1 MFSTRTDWD
10 LRPSPL
16 FSLLQ
21 QKRASGEEVLDLTE
35 SNPTKCGFIYPS
47 SKLLDADS
55 LQRST
60 LYEPDPKGLLSA
72 RQAIADWYKRQNIS
86 VSPDR
91 IILTSSTSE
100 AYSFLFRLLCNV
112 GDVVAVPKPSYPLF
126 EYLARL
132 NDVLCHE
139 YRLAY
144 DGEWHMDFS
153 SVDDTLSSNAEALI
167 LVHPNNPTGSF
178 VKKEERDRI
187 VAEAM
192 ARRIPIIVDEVFSAF
207 SFANDERRADSFAG
221 IESTLTFTLNGLSK
235 LLGLPQLKLAWIVVS
250 GPDEECAKAVQR
262 LEVIADTYLSVGTTV
277 QQALPHLLSD
287 RESMTEKILTR
298 TRSNYESLRTA
309 CVAGSPA
316 SVLHCEGAW
325 NAILRLPAKQSD
337 EEWAFELLQSSGV
350 LTHPGHLFDI
360 ETKSC
365 IVVSLLQEVG
375 VFTKGIRRILAGLD
389 R

>member
-16 FSLLQ
+16 FTLLQ
-21 QKRASGEEVLDLTE
+21 QKRASGEELLDLTE
-35 SNPTKCGFIYPS
+35 SNPTKCGFIHHS
-47 SKLLDADS
+47 SKLVGPES
-55 LQRST
+55 LQRSM

-72 RQAIADWYKRQNIS
+72 RQAISDWYKRQNIS
-86 VSPDR
+86 VTPDR
-91 IILTSSTSE
+91 IILASSTSE

-132 NDVLCHE
+132 NDVLCQD

-144 DGEWHMDFS
+144 DGEWHVDLS
-153 SVDDTLSSNAEALI
+153 SVDEALSSNAEALI

-187 VAEAM
+187 VSEAR
-192 ARRIPIIVDEVFSAF
+192 ARKIPIIVDEVFSAF
-207 SFANDERRADSFAG
+207 SFANDERCAVSFAG
-221 IESTLTFTLNGLSK
+221 TESTLTFTLNGMSK
-235 LLGLPQLKLAWIVVS
+235 LLGLPQMKLAWIVVS

-262 LEVIADTYLSVGTTV
+262 LEVIADTYLSVGTAV
-277 QQALPHLLSD
+277 QQALPQLLNNP
-287 RESMTEKILTR
+287 EAMTQKILTR

-309 CVAGSPA
+309 CAAGSPA
-316 SVLHCEGAW
+316 TLLHCEGAW
-325 NAILRLPAKQSD
+325 NAILCLPAKRSD
-337 EEWAFELLQSSGV
+337 EEWALELLQSLGV

-360 ETKSC
+360 EAKSC
-365 IVVSLLQEVG
+365 IVVSLLPEHK
-375 VFTKGIRRILAGLD
+375 VFSEGIRRILAAVE
-389 R
+389 